1 MPVKGARPHLLYVAW
16 GFPPCRSGGVYRAM
30 ATANAFARDG
40 WDVTVLTIERDLW
53 ERRTGSDPAL
63 EDRVDPRI
71 QVERIPFDWPVL
83 EDDLA
88 RWPALRALAP
98 RAWVKA
104 RNLLDQRPFPEKV
117 YGPWRRHLE
126 RAAERIHAEHPV
138 DLVVATT
145 NPQVAMTA
153 ALHLAELYDV
163 PYVVDY
169 RDAWS
174 LDVFSGRRLHAEGSR
189 VHTWERRALEGAQ
202 EVWFVNEPI
211 RQWHREA
218 YPAAGSRMQV
228 VANGY
233 DEPAAEPSARRADGP
248 LRFTYV
254 GTISGKV
261 PVPELVAGW
270 QLAREREPLLADAV
284 ADLYGYLGY
293 YGAAHPELADALS
306 TGAEVGVRYR
316 GPVSKTLVGELYA
329 TSDALLLVLG
339 TGRYVTSGKVFEYLA
354 TGLPIISV
362 HDPMNAAS
370 DVLKGYPLWFPA
382 ADLSPDGVA
391 AALLAGARVAATLG
405 PAARAAGRAFAK
417 RYSREHQL
425 RPRIAA
431 LRTAVGAT
439 SVGDDATDGDD
450 TADATNA
457 TDATD
462 VNTA

>member
-1 MPVKGARPHLLYVAW
+1 VPAKGARPHVLYVAW

-53 ERRTGSDPAL
+53 ERRTGADPAL
-63 EDRVDPRI
+63 EERVDPRI
-71 QVERIPFDWPVL
+71 RVERIPFDWPVL
-83 EDDLA
+83 EDDLS
-88 RWPALRALAP
+88 RWPALRVLAP

-104 RNLLDQRPFPEKV
+104 RTTLDRLPFPEKV

-126 RAAERIHAEHPV
+126 RAAERVHAEHPV

-145 NPQVAMTA
+145 NPHVAITA
-153 ALHLAELYDV
+153 ALRLAERHDI

-174 LDVFSGRRLHAEGSR
+174 LDVFSGRRLHPEGSR
-189 VHTWERRALEGAQ
+189 VHGWERRALEGAQ

-218 YPAAGSRMQV
+218 YSAAAERMHV

-233 DEPAAEPSARRADGP
+233 DEPAAEVDGRRPGTP

-254 GTISGKV
+254 GTISAKV

-270 QLAREREPLLADAV
+270 RRGREQEPLLVDAV
-284 ADLYGYLGY
+284 ADLYGYLGF
-293 YGAAHPELADALS
+293 YGAAHPELTAALS
-306 TGAEVGVRYR
+306 SGAEVGVRYR
-316 GPVSKTLVGELYA
+316 GPVSKTRVGEVYA
-329 TSDALLLVLG
+329 ASDALLLVLG
-339 TGRYVTSGKVFEYLA
+339 TGRYVTSGKVFEYMA

-362 HDPMNAAS
+362 HDPGNAVS
-370 DVLKGYPLWFPA
+370 EVLTGYPLWFPA
-382 ADLSPDGVA
+382 SDLSPDGIA
-391 AALLAGARVAATLG
+391 AALGEGARRAAALE
-405 PAARAAGRAFAK
+405 PAARAAARTFAE

-431 LRTAVGAT
+431 LRAAVGAM
-439 SVGDDATDGDD
+439 SVETI
-450 TADATNA
+450 
-457 TDATD
+457 
-462 VNTA
+462 

>member
-1 MPVKGARPHLLYVAW
+1 VPAKGARPHVLYVAW

-53 ERRTGSDPAL
+53 ERRTGADPAL
-63 EDRVDPRI
+63 EERVDPRVRI
-71 QVERIPFDWPVL
+71 ERIPFDWPIL
-83 EDDLA
+83 EDDLS
-88 RWPALRALAP
+88 RWPPLRALAP

-104 RNLLDQRPFPEKV
+104 RTTLDQLPFPEKV

-138 DLVVATT
+138 DLAVATT
-145 NPQVAMTA
+145 NPQVAITA
-153 ALHLAELYDV
+153 ALHLSEHHAV

-174 LDVFSGRRLHAEGSR
+174 LDVFSGRRLYPEGSR
-189 VHTWERRALEGAQ
+189 VHSWERRALTGAH

-211 RQWHREA
+211 RRWHRAA
-218 YPAAGSRMQV
+218 YPSAAERMHV

-233 DEPAAEPSARRADGP
+233 DEPAKEVDGRLPGSA

-254 GTISGKV
+254 GTITGKV

-270 QLAREREPLLADAV
+270 ERGRAQEPLLVEAK
-284 ADLYGYLGY
+284 ADLYGYLGF
-293 YGAAHPELADALS
+293 YGAANPALTAALAS
-306 TGAEVGVRYR
+306 GAEVGVHYR
-316 GPVSKTLVGELYA
+316 GPVSKTRVSEVYA
-329 TSDALLLVLG
+329 ASDALLLVLG

-362 HDPMNAAS
+362 HDPGNAVS
-370 DVLKGYPLWFPA
+370 EVLTGYPLWFPA
-382 ADLSPDGVA
+382 SDLSPDGIA
-391 AALLAGARVAATLG
+391 TALRAGARAAAAAD
-405 PAARAAGRAFAK
+405 PAARTAGRTFAE

-425 RPRIAA
+425 RPRIGA
-431 LRTAVGAT
+431 LRAAVSARAEET
-439 SVGDDATDGDD
+439 K
-450 TADATNA
+450 
-457 TDATD
+457 
-462 VNTA
+462 

>member
-1 MPVKGARPHLLYVAW
+1 MPVKGSRPHVLYVAW

-53 ERRTGSDPAL
+53 ERRTGADPAL

-71 QVERIPFDWPVL
+71 RVERIPFDWPVL
-83 EDDLA
+83 EDDLS
-88 RWPALRALAP
+88 RWPVLRVLAP

-104 RNLLDQRPFPEKV
+104 RTTLDRLPFPEKV

-126 RAAERIHAEHPV
+126 RAAERIHTQHPV

-145 NPQVAMTA
+145 NPHVAITA
-153 ALHLAELYDV
+153 ALRLAERHDI

-174 LDVFSGRRLHAEGSR
+174 LDVFSGRRLHPEGSR
-189 VHTWERRALEGAQ
+189 VHGWERRALEGAQ
-202 EVWFVNEPI
+202 EVWFVNESI

-218 YPAAGSRMQV
+218 YSAAAERMHV

-233 DEPAAEPSARRADGP
+233 DEPAAEVDGRRPGTP

-254 GTISGKV
+254 GTISAKV

-270 QLAREREPLLADAV
+270 RRGREQEPLLVDAV
-284 ADLYGYLGY
+284 ADLYGYLGF
-293 YGAAHPELADALS
+293 YGAAHPELTVALS
-306 TGAEVGVRYR
+306 TGAEVGVHYR
-316 GPVSKTLVGELYA
+316 GPVSKTRVSEVYA
-329 TSDALLLVLG
+329 ASDALLLVLG
-339 TGRYVTSGKVFEYLA
+339 TGRYVTSGKVFEYLS

-362 HDPMNAAS
+362 HDPGNAVS
-370 DVLKGYPLWFPA
+370 DVLTGYPLWFPA

-391 AALLAGARVAATLG
+391 AALEAGARAAASLE
-405 PAARAAGRAFAK
+405 PAARAAGRAFAEQ
-417 RYSREHQL
+417 YSREYQL

-431 LRTAVGAT
+431 LRAAVGAM
-439 SVGDDATDGDD
+439 SMESM
-450 TADATNA
+450 
-457 TDATD
+457 
-462 VNTA
+462 

>member
-1 MPVKGARPHLLYVAW
+1 MPLKGARPHLLYVAW
-16 GFPPCRSGGVYRAM
+16 GFPPCRSGGVYRAL

-53 ERRTGSDPAL
+53 ERRTGVDPAL
-63 EDRVDPRI
+63 EERVDPRI
-71 QVERIPFDWPVL
+71 RIERIPFDWPVL
-83 EDDLA
+83 EDDLS

-104 RNLLDQRPFPEKV
+104 RNLLDQRTFPEKV

-126 RAAERIHAEHPV
+126 RATERIHAEHPV

-145 NPQVAMTA
+145 NPHVSITA
-153 ALHLAELYDV
+153 ALHLAQRYGV

-174 LDVFSGRRLHAEGSR
+174 LDVFSGRRRHPEGST
-189 VHTWERRALEGAQ
+189 VNTWERRALEGAQ

-211 RQWHREA
+211 VQWHRTT
-218 YPAAGSRMQV
+218 YPAAAAHMHV

-233 DEPAAEPSARRADGP
+233 DEPAAGSQARRTDTP

-261 PVPELVAGW
+261 PIPELVAGW
-270 QLAREREPLLADAV
+270 ARAREQEPLLVDAE

-316 GPVSKTLVGELYA
+316 GPVSKTLVSELYA
-329 TSDALLLVLG
+329 ASDALLLVLG

-362 HDPMNAAS
+362 HDPGNAAS
-370 DVLKGYPLWFPA
+370 EVLKGYPLWFPA
-382 ADLSPDGVA
+382 SDLSPDGVA
-391 AALLAGARVAATLG
+391 AALRAGAQAAASHE
-405 PAARAAGRAFAK
+405 PAAQAAGRAFAE

-425 RPRIAA
+425 RPRIIA
-431 LRTAVGAT
+431 LRAAVGAT
-439 SVGDDATDGDD
+439 SVETM
-450 TADATNA
+450 
-457 TDATD
+457 
-462 VNTA
+462 

>member
-1 MPVKGARPHLLYVAW
+1 
-16 GFPPCRSGGVYRAM
+16 M

-53 ERRTGSDPAL
+53 ERRTGADPAL
-63 EDRVDPRI
+63 EGRIDPRI
-71 QVERIPFDWPVL
+71 RVERIPFDWPVL
-83 EDDLA
+83 EDDLS
-88 RWPALRALAP
+88 RWPAVRALAP

-104 RNLLDQRPFPEKV
+104 RNIMDQRTFPEKV

-138 DLVVATT
+138 DLVLATT
-145 NPQVAMTA
+145 NPQVAITA
-153 ALHLAELYDV
+153 ALHLSERYAV

-174 LDVFSGRRLHAEGSR
+174 LDVFSGRRLHPEGST
-189 VHTWERRALEGAQ
+189 VHKWERRALERAQ

-211 RQWHREA
+211 RQWHRQT
-218 YPAAGSRMQV
+218 YPAAAEHMHV

-233 DEPAAEPSARRADGP
+233 DEPAAESDSRPASSP

-261 PVPELVAGW
+261 PIPELVAGW
-270 QLAREREPLLADAV
+270 QRAREHEPLLVDAV

-293 YGAAHPELADALS
+293 YGAAHPELADALA
-306 TGAEVGVRYR
+306 TGAGVGVHYR
-316 GPVSKTLVGELYA
+316 GPVSKTLVNEVYA
-329 TSDALLLVLG
+329 ASDALLLVLG
-339 TGRYVTSGKVFEYLA
+339 TGRYVTSGKVFEYLS

-362 HDPMNAAS
+362 HDPGNAVS
-370 DVLKGYPLWFPA
+370 DVLTGYPLWFPA
-382 ADLSPDGVA
+382 TDLTPDGVA
-391 AALLAGARVAATLG
+391 AALGAGSRAAAALQ
-405 PAARAAGRAFAK
+405 PAARAAGRAFAE

-431 LRTAVGAT
+431 LRAAVGAKT
-439 SVGDDATDGDD
+439 MELM
-450 TADATNA
+450 
-457 TDATD
+457 
-462 VNTA
+462 

>member
-16 GFPPCRSGGVYRAM
+16 GFPPCRSGGVYRAL

-53 ERRTGSDPAL
+53 ERRTGADPAL
-63 EDRVDPRI
+63 EERVDPRI
-71 QVERIPFDWPVL
+71 RVERIPFSWPVL
-83 EDDLA
+83 EDDLSL
-88 RWPALRALAP
+88 WPALRVLAP

-104 RNLLDQRPFPEKV
+104 RTTLDQLTFPEKV

-126 RAAERIHAEHPV
+126 GAAERIHAEHPV

-145 NPQVAMTA
+145 NPQVAITA
-153 ALHLAELYDV
+153 ALRLAERYDV

-174 LDVFSGRRLHAEGSR
+174 LDVFSGRRLYPEGSR
-189 VHTWERRALEGAQ
+189 VNRWEQRALEGAQ

-211 RQWHREA
+211 VQWHRTTYPAAAAHMHVVANGFDE
-218 YPAAGSRMQV
+218 PAAGS
-228 VANGY
+228 GG
-233 DEPAAEPSARRADGP
+233 RRANAP

-261 PVPELVAGW
+261 PIPELVAGW
-270 QLAREREPLLADAV
+270 RRARGQEPLLLDAV

-306 TGAEVGVRYR
+306 TSAEVGVRFR
-316 GPVSKTLVGELYA
+316 GPVSKTLVSELYEA
-329 TSDALLLVLG
+329 SDALLLVLG

-362 HDPMNAAS
+362 HDPGNAAS
-370 DVLKGYPLWFPA
+370 EVLKGYPLWFPA
-382 ADLSPDGVA
+382 SDLSPDGVA
-391 AALLAGARVAATLG
+391 AALRDGARAAASLE
-405 PAARAAGRAFAK
+405 PAAQAAARAFAE
-417 RYSREHQL
+417 RYSREYQL
-425 RPRIAA
+425 RPRITA
-431 LRTAVGAT
+431 LRAAVGA
-439 SVGDDATDGDD
+439 SMD
-450 TADATNA
+450 T
-457 TDATD
+457 
-462 VNTA
+462 V